1 MLFHCHE
8 RSPIKIHPIDSIS
21 LTKDSRNKWINSCF
35 PNSYMND
42 NNHNDKTKYK
52 KKKKK
57 SRRLYWI
64 KTPVPSLSTSFA
76 NVKWPTWATPMLH
89 YIPQSHRKWSLK
101 EDFILGYIYTMF
113 CQEKNTSSTI
123 SNDIQMYMPSVW
135 AFIPSLDTKMEE
147 IKSENGDLTIFC

>member
-1 MLFHCHE
+1 MLFHCQE

-42 NNHNDKTKYK
+42 NNHNDKKKYKKK

-64 KTPVPSLSTSFA
+64 KTPVPSLSRSFA

-101 EDFILGYIYTMF
+101 EDFILGYIYTIF
-113 CQEKNTSSTI
+113 CQEKTHQVQY
-123 SNDIQMYMPSVW
+123 QM
-135 AFIPSLDTKMEE
+135 
-147 IKSENGDLTIFC
+147 IFKCICLQFEHSFHLWTQKWKK